1 MSWLLSLL
9 LTIELRRP
17 ATRVKVM
24 VAVVAGAAVRAV
36 VNSNEEVEV
45 VILTWLALI
54 VRASLRQRAM
64 VKVGSVVSLPSP
76 RRINATIVKSREL
89 IILTTVIV
97 RFAYVVI
104 VIRMTIRMVF
114 TVRVIL

>member
-24 VAVVAGAAVRAV
+24 VAVVAGAAVKAV

-54 VRASLRQRAM
+54 VRASLKPRVM
-64 VKVGSVVSLPSP
+64 VRVGRVVSLPSP
-76 RRINATIVKSREL
+76 RGINAIIVTKLEL
-89 IILTTVIV
+89 SILISVTV
-97 RFAYVVI
+97 RFVYAAI
-104 VIRMTIRMVF
+104 VIRMTTRMVF
-114 TVRVIL
+114 TVRVIP